1 MDRWFV
7 LIALALLVRVW
18 FRLGAA
24 MTLFSAGVLLLPY
37 LTLSGGPAGFTSMA
51 RFNLVS
57 FPLFI
62 AAAELGI
69 RAPWLM
75 LAVIG
80 ALGGLLFMNAALF
93 SQWQW
98 TG

>member
-1 MDRWFV
+1 
-7 LIALALLVRVW
+7 
-18 FRLGAA
+18 
-24 MTLFSAGVLLLPY
+24 
-37 LTLSGGPAGFTSMA
+37 MA

-62 AAAELGI
+62 AAAELGV
-69 RAPWLM
+69 RTPWLM

-98 TG
+98 AG